1 MNLKL
6 PVRWMM
12 TIIVALPVGTAA
24 AQQPPI
30 ADKPRQE
37 AQVATKQALA
47 TPAVSKEQ
55 PVATAAKSELEAAA
69 PGNSKPAAPLIQTR
83 QGTIGSAFRVDLP
96 PTLLRPNH
104 NLNPHLF

>member
-69 PGNSKPAAPLIQTR
+69 PANTKPGEPVIQSGR
-83 QGTIGSAFRVDLP
+83 DKISDAFGVAVSVDLVRQS
-96 PTLLRPNH
+96 T
-104 NLNPHLF
+104 